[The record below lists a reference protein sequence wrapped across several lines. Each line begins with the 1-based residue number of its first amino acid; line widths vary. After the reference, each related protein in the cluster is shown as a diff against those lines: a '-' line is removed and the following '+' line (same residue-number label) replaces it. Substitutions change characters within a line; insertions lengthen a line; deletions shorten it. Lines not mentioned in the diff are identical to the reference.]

1 MYQGCQAPRLSKG
14 QSSALV
20 AAVGAVR
27 LPRERTG
34 GVRGSQRAVHV
45 TRPQKC
51 PEMAPIGGTHR
62 PFRGTAPER
71 SRSKGKGMAEVR
83 GRGHGCGMMM
93 PGQPPT
99 APKEVAPSW
108 LLAEV
113 KGKLAQPAS
122 VGLSLAVVTL
132 TSARLPATSPV
143 ALITQTRNSGESRF
157 GGAGWGLGMM

>member
-1 MYQGCQAPRLSKG
+1 
-14 QSSALV
+14 
-20 AAVGAVR
+20 
-27 LPRERTG
+27 
-34 GVRGSQRAVHV
+34 
-45 TRPQKC
+45 
-51 PEMAPIGGTHR
+51 
-62 PFRGTAPER
+62 
-71 SRSKGKGMAEVR
+71 
-83 GRGHGCGMMM
+83 M

-143 ALITQTRNSGESRF
+143 ALITQTRNNGESSLRGLDGGWEWCEWHRRPGEGWTKRAVRRCPSPSGCSVAF
-157 GGAGWGLGMM
+157 GHWGRQGKDEDHAWSLCTSWEACALVNESKE